1 MTPLFRFDGIYTP
14 VITPYH
20 ADGTVNRDALAEV
33 IEHLISSGVHG
44 IITGGST
51 GENYAQT
58 VAERVDVARLTHG
71 MIRGRLPMV
80 MGTGAM
86 LTADSVALAQ
96 AAREIGA
103 DAILLASPPYA
114 VPTDRENALNALAI
128 DRAAKLPVMLYNYP
142 GRTGTMMGEEFLD
155 RVGRSRNFC
164 GIKESSGDIN
174 RVHLLARDYPHI
186 QMGCGMDDQALE
198 FFAWGAPFWVCGGS
212 NFLPAEHVALY
223 QACVVEGDFAKGRRI
238 MSAMLP
244 LMRVLEQGGKFI
256 QTIKHG
262 VTMTGIDAG
271 PVRPPLKGLNKD
283 DKRALEQVVRVLKT
297 TIATITAEG

>member
-1 MTPLFRFDGIYTP
+1 MTPIFRFDGIYTP

-20 ADGTVNRDALAEV
+20 PDGTENRDALAEV
-33 IEHLISSGVHG
+33 IEHLIASGVHG

-58 VAERVDVARLTHG
+58 VAERVDLARLTHQ
-71 MIRGRLPMV
+71 MVRGRVPLV
-80 MGTGAM
+80 VGTGAM
-86 LTADSVALAQ
+86 LTDDSIALAQ
-96 AAREIGA
+96 ATREIGA

-128 DRAAKLPVMLYNYP
+128 DRAANLPVMLYNYP
-142 GRTGTMMGEEFLD
+142 GRTGTMMGAEFLD

-223 QACVVEGDFAKGRRI
+223 QACVIEGDFAKGRRI

-244 LMRVLEQGGKFI
+244 LMHVLEQGGKFI

-262 VTMTGIDAG
+262 VTMAGIDAG
-271 PVRPPLKGLNKD
+271 EVRPPLKGLNKD

>member
-1 MTPLFRFDGIYTP
+1 MTPIFRFDGIYTP

-20 ADGTVNRDALAEV
+20 PDGTVNRDALAEV
-33 IEHLISSGVHG
+33 IEHLIASGVQG

-58 VAERVDVARLTHG
+58 VAERVDLGRLTHAL
-71 MIRGRLPMV
+71 IKGRLPLV

-86 LTADSVALAQ
+86 LTDDSIALAQ

-103 DAILLASPPYA
+103 DVILLASPPYA

-128 DRAAKLPVMLYNYP
+128 NRAAGLPVMLYNYP
-142 GRTGTMMGEEFLD
+142 GRTGTMMGAEFLD

-198 FFAWGAPFWVCGGS
+198 FFAWGSTFWVCGGS

-223 QACVVEGDFAKGRRI
+223 EACVVEGDFTKGRRI

-244 LMRVLEQGGKFI
+244 LMHVLEQGGKFI

-262 VTMTGIDAG
+262 VTMAGIDAG
-271 PVRPPLKGLNKD
+271 EVRPPLKGLNKD